1 MRTLPLVLSA
11 LLLAACHVSRE
22 PAPPPVVP
30 DPGSILD
37 LRTGQAL
44 SPGELVE
51 RLARAPRLIVGEQ
64 HDNADHHVLQL
75 WLLRSLAQE
84 RPQGSL
90 LLEMLNP
97 DQQPGVD
104 KVRREAAGQRLPDD
118 LIKALAWQP
127 GWDWGLYGPVV
138 SYALKQ
144 PYPLLAANL
153 DRQEIRRIYTQVP
166 VLGGMH
172 SNASSVT
179 QALSAQIRESHCGLL
194 PEAQVPAM
202 LAVQQQRDRRMAE
215 RLLAAPIPAMLLA
228 GAFHGRRDLGVPL
241 HMADLDLRRPVVVLL
256 LAERGSSV
264 PAAAADYVWYT
275 PPQPAKDYCAQLKP

>member
-51 RLARAPRLIVGEQ
+51 HLARAPRLIVGEQ

-104 KVRREAAGQRLPDD
+104 KVKREAAGQRLPDD

-138 SYALKQ
+138 SYALRQ

-166 VLGGMH
+166 VLGGMQ

-179 QALSAQIRESHCGLL
+179 LALSAQIRESHCGLL
-194 PEAQVPAM
+194 PETQVPAM

-215 RLLAAPIPAMLLA
+215 RLLAAPVPAMLLA

-256 LAERGSSV
+256 LAEHGSSV

>member
-1 MRTLPLVLSA
+1 MRRLPLVLLA
-11 LLLAACHVSRE
+11 LLLAACHGSPE
-22 PAPPPVVP
+22 PVPPPVVP

-44 SPGELVE
+44 SPEELVE
-51 RLARAPRLIVGEQ
+51 RLAQAPRLIVGEQ

-75 WLLRSLAQE
+75 WLLRSLAME

-97 DQQPGVD
+97 DQQLRVD
-104 KVRREAAGQRLPDD
+104 EVKREAAGQRLPDD

-138 SYALKQ
+138 GYALRQ

-153 DRQEIRRIYTQVP
+153 DRQEIRRVYTQAP
-166 VLGGMH
+166 VLGGMQ
-172 SNASSVT
+172 SNALSVT
-179 QALSAQIRESHCGLL
+179 QALSEQIRQSHCGLL
-194 PEAQVPAM
+194 PETQVPAM

-215 RLLAAPIPAMLLA
+215 RLLAAPVPAMLLA
-228 GAFHGRRDLGVPL
+228 GAFHARRDLGVPL
-241 HMADLDLRRPVVVLL
+241 HMADLDQSRPVVVLL
-256 LAERGSSV
+256 LAERGSRV

>member
-22 PAPPPVVP
+22 PAPPPVVQ

-104 KVRREAAGQRLPDD
+104 KVKREAAGQRLPDD

-166 VLGGMH
+166 VLGGRQ

-215 RLLAAPIPAMLLA
+215 RLLAAPVPAMLLA

-256 LAERGSSV
+256 LAEHGSSV